1 VADNLLD
8 LGEVI
13 QLYFGE
19 NDNAKAMYDEALS
32 IANNYE
38 GHPIIGKTMRQL
50 GMWYSYQR
58 NNKKAIIVLTE
69 ATTLLTKSLGPDHPL
84 VAACLNGWG
93 CSKMYQ
99 NGSRFSVEAEKLLL
113 KSLEIRERVYGEKH
127 PTIARTLTNL
137 AVLYRSSER
146 KAESEALFLRAL
158 QMRKDLFGNIHSEV
172 AGSLNSLAQLYNV
185 TNQIEKAEAMW
196 IDALAIEEQTLGK
209 DHKNC
214 SHTLNNLAA
223 LYIKTRRYQLADE
236 AFVRII
242 AIREKDT
249 SRLDDLVRA
258 FTGYLSLLNNSN
270 YSLPDRKLRVAEI
283 TERSEAVKRQQK
295 LTGRISQDEYSMPD
309 Q

>member
-1 VADNLLD
+1 
-8 LGEVI
+8 
-13 QLYFGE
+13 
-19 NDNAKAMYDEALS
+19 
-32 IANNYE
+32 
-38 GHPIIGKTMRQL
+38 
-50 GMWYSYQR
+50 
-58 NNKKAIIVLTE
+58 VLTE
-69 ATTLLTKSLGPDHPL
+69 ATALLTKSLGPDHPL

-99 NGSRFSVEAEKLLL
+99 NGSRFIAEAETLFL
-113 KSLEIRERVYGEKH
+113 KSLEIRERVYGERH

-137 AVLYRSSER
+137 GVLYRGSER

-158 QMRKDLFGNIHSEV
+158 QMRKDLFGNVHSEV

-185 TNQIEKAEAMW
+185 TNQAEKAEAMW

-223 LYIKTRRYQLADE
+223 LYVKTRRYQMADE

-249 SRLDDLVRA
+249 AKLNDLLRA
-258 FTGYLSLLNNSN
+258 FTGYLALLNNSN
-270 YSLPDRKLRVAEI
+270 YSVPDRKLRVAEI
-283 TERSEAVKRQQK
+283 NQRADAVKLK
-295 LTGRISQDEYSMPD
+295 LKGKKSEEYSIPD